1 MNTIKKYKGGK
12 IALAYTCRALTDS
25 ETELINFGIDS
36 FSFIIGDNET
46 ISWLDFADIIE
57 HKFGGDEE
65 KNRQCV
71 ELLRELSKSS

>member
-1 MNTIKKYKGGK
+1 MNTIKRCKNDK
-12 IALAYTCRALTDS
+12 IVLSYTCRALTD
-25 ETELINFGIDS
+25 EEVRLINFGIDS